1 MCGISGLFSVVRLD
15 PAKEQAGLERM
26 QRSLRHRGPDGS
38 GIKVFGHAALVHNR
52 LAIIDLHTGEQ
63 PLMNQAGDICIV
75 FNGEIYNYREMRAH
89 YPDYPFRTQ
98 SDTEVIVAAYER
110 DGIAGFGKLRGMY
123 AFSLWDMRRQ
133 TGLLV
138 RDPVG
143 IKPLFYS
150 QHDGRFLFGS
160 EAKAILAQ
168 NHTARLDTESLH
180 HLMNFRYVVGNS
192 SLFQGV
198 QQVPPGTVISWHEG
212 KSRRIK
218 IEQAQLPLSLELSE
232 VMQLAVE
239 RHLVADV
246 PVGCYL
252 SGGIDSAI
260 VARLASART
269 QLSTFTLNV
278 GDDPDE
284 SRNAAETARWLKI
297 PNHQQAFQLEDPIAL
312 HRSLIWHLETPKV
325 NALQSA
331 MLAKFV
337 AGHVKVALSGLGG
350 DELFYGYNAHR
361 IMWLA
366 QQAKRLT
373 PGTMNTLLAGALRRA
388 LPSGPV
394 WSEPQRALAMFGA
407 MPKWSRVYGI
417 LRNVWDS
424 PQLRNRIYGERMLD
438 AAPPD
443 SFAWLEREFPDDA
456 DPVEAMQRFE
466 FRNKMV
472 NDLLWHEDRV
482 SMRVGL
488 EVRVPFLDWEL
499 IRFTDDQSRKQLMPY
514 GAKKFA
520 LKRFAQTVLP
530 PPILKRKKSG
540 FQLNIRDAF
549 GTVLKPLIDEYLTE
563 ERLGRHRL
571 FNPRFVQEVMRH
583 PDQSSWRWHYF
594 MLYLMAQ
601 THMLVEEFDVA

>member
-1 MCGISGLFSVVRLD
+1 MCGISGLFSVAPLE
-15 PAKEQAGLERM
+15 PAKERAGLDRM
-26 QRSLRHRGPDGS
+26 QRSLQHRGPDGS
-38 GIKVFGHAALVHNR
+38 GQRVFSHAALVHNR
-52 LAIIDLHTGEQ
+52 LAIIDLDTGEQ
-63 PLMNQAGDICIV
+63 PLMNRAGDICIV
-75 FNGEIYNYREMRAH
+75 FNGEIYNYRELRAQ
-89 YPDYPFRTQ
+89 YSGYPFQTQ
-98 SDTEVIVAAYER
+98 SDTEVIVAAYVT

-123 AFSLWDMRRQ
+123 AFSLWDERKK

-150 QHDGRFLFGS
+150 QNGGRLLFGS

-168 NHTARLDTESLH
+168 CNTATLDTESLH

-198 QQVPPGTVISWHEG
+198 QQVPPGSVISWHQG
-212 KSRRIK
+212 KCRQITL
-218 IEQAQLPLSLELSE
+218 EQARPALPNTLSD

-239 RHLVADV
+239 RHLVSDV

-260 VARLASART
+260 VAHLASFKK
-269 QLSTFTLNV
+269 QISSFTLDV
-278 GDDPDE
+278 GDDPSE
-284 SRNAAETARWLKI
+284 SRHAAETARWLKI
-297 PNHQQAFQLEDPIAL
+297 PNRQQVFHLDDSVTL
-312 HRSLIWHLETPKV
+312 HRSLIRHLEAPKV

-331 MLAKFV
+331 ILAKF
-337 AGHVKVALSGLGG
+337 AASHVKVALSGLGG

-361 IMWLA
+361 IMWSAQLA
-366 QQAKRLT
+366 RRLV
-373 PGTMNTLLAGALRRA
+373 PGAMNSMLASALQRA
-388 LPSGPV
+388 LPSSPV
-394 WSEPQRALAMFGA
+394 WNEPQRAVAMLGA
-407 MPKWSRVYGI
+407 MPEWSRVYGI
-417 LRNVWDS
+417 LRNVWDC
-424 PQLRNRIYGERMLD
+424 PQMRCVIYGEKMLD
-438 AAPPD
+438 SAPED
-443 SFAWLEREFPDDA
+443 SFAWLGREFADDVDA
-456 DPVEAMQRFE
+456 VEAVQRFE

-499 IRFTDDQSRKQLMPY
+499 VRFVGNQSRQQLMPY

-520 LKRFAQTVLP
+520 LKEYAKTIVP
-530 PPILKRKKSG
+530 ASILKRKKSG
-540 FQLNIRDAF
+540 FQLNITEVFD
-549 GTVLKPLIDEYLTE
+549 TVLKPVITEYLSE
-563 ERLGRHRL
+563 ERLRRHQL
-571 FNPRFVQEVMRH
+571 FNPRFVQEVLRH
-583 PDQSSWRWHYF
+583 PGQSSWRWHYF